1 MESSSRS
8 SGLSLVDYLLA
19 VTAWLSV
26 SSASVLVLL
35 SGSSA
40 LVCAFWR
47 LVIAVVAIS
56 VYSTYSRQLILAY
69 TKKVTALGIIAGLFL
84 ALHFMTWM
92 ESLFHIPV
100 SLSTTIIVL
109 YPVIALVYE
118 IALGMSKPTRRE
130 LSGMLVAFLGTLI
143 AVRPYVAS
151 GSVLGVLLA
160 FVGALTG
167 AAYFT
172 LGRLL
177 RRSGVALASY
187 AVLCYSSAAVALL
200 CYSIT
205 VAEPLLPT
213 SSSSWL
219 YLVLLALVPM
229 LGGHTVMNYL
239 MKKFKSYVVSSIG
252 FGEAPGATILASL
265 LLSQR
270 VDPNVVVGM
279 LISMSGALYAI
290 RTSAKALYRG
300 A

>member
-1 MESSSRS
+1 LKSSPRS
-8 SGLSLVDYLLA
+8 SGLSFVDYVLA

-47 LVIAVVAIS
+47 LIIAVAAIS
-56 VYSTYSRQLILAY
+56 VYSTFSRQLILAY
-69 TKKVTALGIIAGLFL
+69 TKTATALSIIAGLFL
-84 ALHFMTWM
+84 ATHFLTWM

-109 YPVIALVYE
+109 YPIVALVYE

-143 AVRPYVAS
+143 AVRPYVAG
-151 GSVLGVLLA
+151 GSFLGVLLA
-160 FVGALTG
+160 VVGALTG

-187 AVLCYSSAAVALL
+187 TILCYSSAAVALL
-200 CYSIT
+200 CYST
-205 VAEPLLPT
+205 AVAEPLLPT

-239 MKKFKSYVVSSIG
+239 MKKLKSYVVSAIG

-270 VDPNVVVGM
+270 VDLNVVIGM
-279 LISMSGALYAI
+279 LISIAGALYTI
-290 RTSAKALYRG
+290 KTSAKAL
-300 A
+300 